1 MKELLVDDVALREH
15 RVELHGAHDGTDVGQ
30 NQVHDGKLYVLDLVD
45 GPLGVG
51 YDEEGDGVN
60 LDVGVVVADDLLL
73 RHVNQLLL
81 EVNPVG
87 LAVDEGR
94 NEIQAGLQRLLV
106 ASEPLDNDIKALGHD
121 ADPFGENHDD
131 QGNQNSDNV
140 HLVSLKFSAA
150 KQAACTVQA
159 AVSHISINA

>member
-81 EVNPVG
+81 EVDLVG

-94 NEIQAGLQRLLV
+94 KEIQAGLQRLLV
-106 ASEPLDNDIKALGHD
+106 AAEPLDNDIEALGNY
-121 ADPFGENHDD
+121 ADSFGEHHND
-131 QGNQNSDNV
+131 QGNYYSDCV
-140 HLVSLKFSAA
+140 HLASLKFELHHGCLGKCGS
-150 KQAACTVQA
+150 VR
-159 AVSHISINA
+159 SY